1 MKFIKIRT
9 ALYNIS
15 DIVKV
20 KSFEKNIEV
29 YVRGENYPDSYV
41 CASKAAAVQ
50 ACEEIYE
57 KILKIIEQD

>member
-1 MKFIKIRT
+1 MKFIRIGT

-20 KSFEKNIEV
+20 GCFEKFVKVHI
-29 YVRGENYPDSYV
+29 RGENYPNTYEYK
-41 CASKAAAVQ
+41 SKAAAAQ
-50 ACEEIYE
+50 ACEEICE